1 MVMRSELKETARK
14 YRELQNRYD
23 EIAAEI
29 EKKRRD
35 AFSAESEDTEEKAR
49 ELFSDVAESDDRDAT
64 PTTEIDE
71 LKQQKQ
77 DVKENRDDT
86 REDLLEMLVNV
97 TFPLNEEINADDDD
111 DGVCFPYSEPIEQGV
126 LDGIQEVLSD
136 DFENGKVSIG
146 QEEIN
151 VDAESVEE
159 AIDAV
164 QHRVKKM
171 RENAEGLLDVDS
183 HVEAV
188 HERDAKV
195 AAMLYVLYEAEEDSL
210 TKKEME
216 ERIGL
221 ESGDLRGQ
229 LYHVVN
235 DEPYLKKENKDVY
248 LTSMGE
254 EVIKELINRYQV
266 PSIIPDVSND
276 EDDGD
281 QEVIA

>member
-1 MVMRSELKETARK
+1 MVMRSELRETARN

-29 EKKRRD
+29 EKKRLD

-49 ELFSDVAESDDRDAT
+49 ELFSDVAESDDQDAT
-64 PTTEIDE
+64 PTTEIDD

-86 REDLLEMLVNV
+86 REDLLELLVKV
-97 TFPLNEEINADDDD
+97 TFPLNEEINADDDN
-111 DGVCFPYSEPIEQGV
+111 GVCFPYSEPIEQGV

-136 DFENGKVSIG
+136 DFENGKVSIR

-188 HERDAKV
+188 HNRDAKV

-235 DEPYLKKENKDVY
+235 DDPYLEKENKDVY
-248 LTSMGE
+248 LKSMGE

-266 PSIIPDVSND
+266 PNIIPDVSND

-281 QEVIA
+281 QEMIA

>member
-1 MVMRSELKETARK
+1 MRSELRETARN

-29 EKKRRD
+29 EKKRLD

-49 ELFSDVAESDDRDAT
+49 ELFSDVAESDDQDAT
-64 PTTEIDE
+64 PTTEIDD

-86 REDLLEMLVNV
+86 REDLLELLVKV
-97 TFPLNEEINADDDD
+97 TFPLNEEINADDDN
-111 DGVCFPYSEPIEQGV
+111 GVCFPYSEPIEQGV

-136 DFENGKVSIG
+136 DFENGKVSIR

-188 HERDAKV
+188 HNRDAKV

-235 DEPYLKKENKDVY
+235 DDPYLEKENKDVY
-248 LTSMGE
+248 LKSMGE

-266 PSIIPDVSND
+266 PNIIPDVSND

-281 QEVIA
+281 QEMIA